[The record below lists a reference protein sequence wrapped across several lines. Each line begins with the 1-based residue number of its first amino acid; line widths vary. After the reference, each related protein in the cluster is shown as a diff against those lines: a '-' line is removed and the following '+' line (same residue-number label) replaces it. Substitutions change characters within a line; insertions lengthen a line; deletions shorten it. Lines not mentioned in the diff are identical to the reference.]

1 MSFLRP
7 EAVGLLHRW
16 GETAAA
22 AAVVL
27 VAGWYGLSWTGQGVV
42 FGWFAL
48 GGAALA
54 LFWLRAA
61 LLGVLAERPVTGPGL
76 VVLREGEIGYMGQY
90 RGGFLEIDTLVRIEI
105 YRVEGGTG
113 PVWRLVA
120 EDGQGLAI
128 PAAAE
133 GAEHLP
139 EALSALPGFSDL
151 AAVGLLKREAPG
163 RHLLWERPTPS
174 LPRRLPRLLH

>member
-7 EAVGLLHRW
+7 EAAGLLHRW
-16 GETAAA
+16 AETAAA

-27 VAGWYGLSWTGQGVV
+27 IAGWYGLRWTLQGAV

-48 GGAALA
+48 GAAALA

-61 LLGVLAERPVTGPGL
+61 LLGALAGRPVTGPGL

-90 RGGFLEIDTLVRIEI
+90 RGGFLEIDSLT
-105 YRVEGGTG
+105 RVEIFRVPGGTD

-120 EDGQGLAI
+120 ADGDALSI

-163 RHLLWERPTPS
+163 RHLLWERPS
-174 LPRRLPRLLH
+174 PRPLLGRLH

>member
-1 MSFLRP
+1 MRLVRP
-7 EAVGLLHRW
+7 EIAERLRRW

-22 AAVVL
+22 LVLVL
-27 VAGWYGLSWTGQGVV
+27 VAGWYGAAWARQGVV

-48 GGAALA
+48 AAAALA

-61 LLGVLAERPVTGPGL
+61 LLAALAGRPVTGPGL

-90 RGGFLEIDTLVRIEI
+90 RGGFLEIDRLSRVEI
-105 YRVEGGTG
+105 YRVEGGMD

-120 EDGQGLAI
+120 ADGDSLAI

-151 AAVGLLKREAPG
+151 AAVGLLNRAAPG
-163 RHLLWERPTPS
+163 RHLLWERAP
-174 LPRRLPRLLH
+174 PRRLN